1 MSIPPE
7 KWLQTKVS
15 EFEENQD
22 KSLILPKKHDGSNF
36 EIVDLYDDQQ
46 YLQLVVLEKLHEF
59 MNCEDLS
66 KFTPLRLTL
75 VGAGGTGKSVLLLT
89 IRSCIRRMFNS
100 NKVCKTAAPTGVAAF
115 NAGGET
121 LQHMT
126 CRGIESN
133 YEPGSMKTE
142 QRKKL
147 LARFETLLC
156 LIIDERSMM
165 SSSLLGCTAQIVSE
179 TIFEGTMADVL
190 DLWGAL
196 PILIIAG
203 DDYQLA
209 SMYQGAIQCLTRID
223 GNKMTEKGRQ
233 CFRECAR
240 TVFELLQSR
249 RLADDNTDDREIL
262 SALRIGERIAEEQ
275 VDKLLSLHLD
285 SIKNVHGA
293 DVVTE
298 IEDKSIYL
306 FWTNE
311 KRIQHNIDHLVK
323 MNGPENP
330 TCIIKPKSVGMN
342 KHGKAVNGHFQ
353 GDYPGFCLICDG
365 CKVAVQGCNFNP
377 IWGLHNGAC
386 GIVRERVF
394 SKGTNPNDNGFPLHI
409 VVEFPLYI
417 GPAWDQDNP
426 KVIFVVDC

>member
-1 MSIPPE
+1 
-7 KWLQTKVS
+7 
-15 EFEENQD
+15 
-22 KSLILPKKHDGSNF
+22 
-36 EIVDLYDDQQ
+36 
-46 YLQLVVLEKLHEF
+46 
-59 MNCEDLS
+59 
-66 KFTPLRLTL
+66 
-75 VGAGGTGKSVLLLT
+75 
-89 IRSCIRRMFNS
+89 MFNS
-100 NKVCKTAAPTGVAAF
+100 NKVCKTAAPTGVAAY

-121 LQHMT
+121 LQRMT

-165 SSSLLGCTAQIVSE
+165 NSSLFGCTAQIMSE
-179 TIFEGTMADVL
+179 TIFEGTMLDTL
-190 DLWGAL
+190 DLWGGL

-209 SMYQGAIQCLTRID
+209 SMYQGAIECLKRRD

-240 TVFELLQSR
+240 TVFELFRSR
-249 RLADDNTDDREIL
+249 RIADDNEDDKAIL
-262 SALRIGERIAEEQ
+262 GALRIGEEINDEQ

-285 SIKNVHGA
+285 AIKSKHGPE
-293 DVVTE
+293 VVKE
-298 IEDKSIYL
+298 IEEKSVFL

-311 KRIQHNIDHLVK
+311 KRIQHNIQKLIK
-323 MNGPENP
+323 MNGPSNP
-330 TCIIKPKSVGMN
+330 TSIVKPKSAGGG
-342 KHGKAVNGHFQ
+342 KHGKAVNRHFK
-353 GDYPGFCLICDG
+353 GDFPGFCLICDG

-377 IWGLHNGAC
+377 IWGIHNGAC
-386 GIVRERVF
+386 GTVEERVYAP
-394 SKGTNPNDNGFPLHI
+394 GTNPNNDTFPLYV
-409 VVEFPLYI
+409 VVEFPLYD

-426 KVIFVVDC
+426 KVIFKPVSVTFPFVLISPFLCSLFLFQLSLSDVTKIAVPGHSFH